1 MSSVYDYL
9 EERYGKLPGDEKTL
23 RNYIGYLIQTEKLTL
38 NEKIRTYTKVPE
50 LPFGYQMQLDFGRV
64 KGIGKSEA
72 INLLDCRWIDNR
84 GNVLFFGVATAE
96 KGYKVCFERI
106 TNLIKLL
113 KTAEI
118 QKTSEYRIRRIMKS
132 DLMIIDKIGYT
143 PIEKREANLFFN
155 MISEMYEKLSIIV
168 TS

>member
-23 RNYIGYLIQTEKLTL
+23 HNYIGYLIQTEKLTL

-96 KGYKVCFERI
+96 KGYKVCYDGVLDSSLVLPEINAEATSIFLEEVLKRGQ
-106 TNLIKLL
+106 KLNVKKML
-113 KTAEI
+113 K
-118 QKTSEYRIRRIMKS
+118 
-132 DLMIIDKIGYT
+132 
-143 PIEKREANLFFN
+143 
-155 MISEMYEKLSIIV
+155 KL
-168 TS
+168 